1 MELLIGLLMNI
12 LGADLYD
19 RCPRLAR
26 FLIRKAA
33 ARLPEDKRESYA
45 EEWSSHLADCDTK
58 LDQLRHALGCWW
70 SVGGILRTEPQPKR
84 AYSLDAMIF
93 GSGIMLVGSTWE
105 AIVVA
110 MAGAPWLYLVS
121 YAFQIVPGAFVVV
134 VGIQMRLKQGRYI
147 WI

>member
-33 ARLPEDKRESYA
+33 ARLPEGKRESYA

-84 AYSLDAMIF
+84 AYSLDALIL
-93 GSGIMLVGSTWE
+93 GSGLMLVGSTAE
-105 AIVVA
+105 AIMSA

-121 YAFQIVPGAFVVV
+121 YLFQILPGAFVVV
-134 VGIQMRLKQGRYI
+134 LGIRMRLKDGRYVYI
-147 WI
+147 

>member
-1 MELLIGLLMNI
+1 MELLIGLLLNI

-26 FLIRKAA
+26 FIIRKAA
-33 ARLPEDKRESYA
+33 ARLSEDKREAYA

-70 SVGGILRTEPQPKR
+70 SVGGILRAEPQPKQ
-84 AYSLDAMIF
+84 AYSLDAIIV
-93 GSGIMLVGSTWE
+93 GSGLGVVGSSGQAVME
-105 AIVVA
+105 G

-121 YAFQIVPGAFVVV
+121 YLFQIVPGIFVVV
-134 VGIQMRLKQGRYI
+134 LGVKMRLKQGRYM

>member
-33 ARLPEDKRESYA
+33 ARLPENKREAYA

-84 AYSLDAMIF
+84 AYSLDAIIV
-93 GSGIMLVGSTWE
+93 GSGLTSVGS
-105 AIVVA
+105 I
-110 MAGAPWLYLVS
+110 G
-121 YAFQIVPGAFVVV
+121 
-134 VGIQMRLKQGRYI
+134 GRS
-147 WI
+147 WTRWPARRGCT